1 MLTLHNLRMELSN
14 VRKKEKKR
22 ELTNLTKKLS
32 NMMLRLHNIRMELL
46 NCLRKN
52 VITWLSCS
60 FYR

>member
-32 NMMLRLHNIRMELL
+32 NMMLRRHNIRMEVL